1 MTEPIKQ
8 PEPLRLADALSGVL
22 YSADDVVKA
31 AAELRRLH
39 GEVERLQADHAED
52 QSVIAVW
59 RGRTQRAETM
69 HADEQKRK
77 QEPSAWI
84 IDGDLESL
92 MAEGRR
98 AVLTERD
105 ELRAEVERLRDEL
118 ARLTRPNLFWVSGG
132 EDAACEELGEMAER
146 IAEDFYG
153 DARECTETIDCAR
166 TLPSV
171 QMRVWIDDAGGW
183 GFECPILDV
192 KVPK

>member
-1 MTEPIKQ
+1 MTEPIKL
-8 PEPLRLADALSGVL
+8 PPDLKK
-22 YSADDVVKA
+22 DDWRHLKGYGYA
-31 AAELRRLH
+31 P
-39 GEVERLQADHAED
+39 GEYTGTCHRCGETPTMDKHA
-52 QSVIAVW
+52 ITC
-59 RGRTQRAETM
+59 RPCAETM

-192 KVPK
+192 KEPK